1 MVFIILGIVAIIFTL
16 ICEHEPTIIIKCGQ
30 EVFDFTI
37 NRNNG

>member
-1 MVFIILGIVAIIFTL
+1 MVFIILGIVVIIFTL
-16 ICEHEPTIIIKCGQ
+16 IGEHEHVIIIKFGQ